1 MLTPNGALS
10 CPGSENH
17 YPTFCAD
24 MPKRARED
32 EAKRDALPSAPR
44 SRPPSRIAA
53 PLLSAVAQR
62 RLHEQ
67 QQQEQTTPV
76 AEVDK
81 GSKAFAEKRAKIEAK
96 LRARA
101 TAVRSLG
108 RGSPSQQPPPEL
120 DPPSPAPSS
129 AAPSP
134 SKTGQKDT
142 TDNEDVEMQS
152 TVGTDEDDEATDSR
166 FDALVCSPVE
176 FLTLMATTTGPN

>member
-1 MLTPNGALS
+1 
-10 CPGSENH
+10 
-17 YPTFCAD
+17 

-32 EAKRDALPSAPR
+32 EAKREALPAAPR

-67 QQQEQTTPV
+67 QQQEQTTPASPV
-76 AEVDK
+76 AALPSNKALARKRAEV
-81 GSKAFAEKRAKIEAK
+81 EAK

-108 RGSPSQQPPPEL
+108 RGAPSQQPSPEL
-120 DPPSPAPSS
+120 PPPSPAPSS
-129 AAPSP
+129 ARPDAPPP
-134 SKTGQKDT
+134 SRTNPSAA

-152 TVGTDEDDEATDSR
+152 TAGTDEDDEATDSR
-166 FDALVCSPVE
+166 FDALACSPDE
-176 FLTLMATTTGPN
+176 FLTLTATTTTTEGPN